1 MEENQELV
9 SNPAMSE
16 QALKPQSS
24 SPSVEQGAHLQQ
36 TPLEEDSAVTKAE
49 KIEWHGKIDSSE
61 EPSTKRVK
69 LEPSGDVELREEAAA
84 RTERRKGVT
93 PIKAESVT

>member
-9 SNPAMSE
+9 SNPATE

-24 SPSVEQGAHLQQ
+24 SPSVEQEAHLQ

-84 RTERRKGVT
+84 RNERRKGVT